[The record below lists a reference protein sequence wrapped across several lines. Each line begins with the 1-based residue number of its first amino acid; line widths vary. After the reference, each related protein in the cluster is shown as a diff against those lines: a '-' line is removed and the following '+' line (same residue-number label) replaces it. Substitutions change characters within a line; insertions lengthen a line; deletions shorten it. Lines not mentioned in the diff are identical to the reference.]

1 MERLEIQGR
10 GVIAGQV
17 EGYALVCPESIT
29 GWGGIDPGTGLIKD
43 LASSSRGQS
52 IAGKILVIPGSKGSN
67 GWSCYYSITR
77 VSGANP
83 KGLIITRVD
92 SSSAVA
98 AVGLKVPAVVDF
110 PAESDPCRVIQT
122 GDYVTMDGSTGVI
135 TITRPTVSNEAVG
148 S

>member
-1 MERLEIQGR
+1 MEKIEIQGR
-10 GVIAGQV
+10 GAINGRV

-29 GWGGIDPGTGLIKD
+29 GWGGIDPSTGLIKD
-43 LASSSRGQS
+43 LASSNRGQS

-83 KGLIITRVD
+83 KGLVITRVD

-98 AVGLKVPAVVDF
+98 AVGLNVPTVVDF
-110 PAESDPCRVIQT
+110 PGESDPCRVIRN
-122 GDYVTMDGSTGVI
+122 GDYVVVDGDAGLISISRET
-135 TITRPTVSNEAVG
+135 AQL
-148 S
+148 